1 MTVIAPPAAEPLDDE
16 YDALLGRLAHEPLGD
31 SASLRARLVPELRAL
46 LDRGRAEAQA
56 RLIADGDGLACA
68 RRLSD
73 VMDGAV
79 RLVHDAVVRHLY
91 PADNPS
97 AGEKLAVVATGGYG
111 RGTLAPGSDVDLLFL
126 LPYKQTAWS
135 ESVVE
140 AILYVLWDLK
150 LKVGHATRSVDE
162 CIREAKA
169 DMTIRTALL
178 EARFLFGDRALYDE
192 LLARYD
198 RQIVRARPPS
208 SSTPSCASATGA
220 SRRPA
225 RRATSSSP
233 TSRTAKAGFAT
244 STRCSGSP
252 STSIASARS
261 GSSSRPACSTRRRR
275 SFSGAATSSCGACAA
290 TCTSRPAA
298 RRSASASTC
307 SAEIAGRIG
316 MAGRQGLSAVERFM
330 KSYFLIAK
338 DVGDLTAIVCAE
350 LEARQA
356 KRRPM
361 LDRMFGRF
369 RRRRAALSRRRTF
382 SSTTTA
388 STCGTRTPSSAIPS
402 T

>member
-126 LPYKQTAWS
+126 LPYKQTAWG

-140 AILYVLWDLK
+140 AMLYVLWDLK

-162 CIREAKA
+162 CIREARA

-178 EARFLFGDRALYDE
+178 EARFLFGDAALFDE
-192 LLARYD
+192 LVARYD
-198 RQIVRARPPS
+198 AEIVQGHGRRVRRRQAARARR
-208 SSTPSCASATGA
+208 GA

-233 TSRTAKAGFAT
+233 TSRTARAGLRDLNTLFW
-244 STRCSGSP
+244 
-252 STSIASARS
+252 IAKYVYRVREVGDLVEA
-261 GSSSRPACSTRRRR
+261 GL
-275 SFSGAATSSCGACAA
+275 FNDGGGAALPALRGVPVARALPHALRDRPRGGAPGL
-290 TCTSRPAA
+290 RPAA
-298 RRSASASTC
+298 PDRRAHRLWRSAS
-307 SAEIAGRIG
+307 GRLG
-316 MAGRQGLSAVERFM
+316 RRALHEVLFPGRQG
-330 KSYFLIAK
+330 
-338 DVGDLTAIVCAE
+338 C
-350 LEARQA
+350 
-356 KRRPM
+356 RRPHRHR
-361 LDRMFGRF
+361 LRG
-369 RRRRAALSRRRTF
+369 A
-382 SSTTTA
+382 
-388 STCGTRTPSSAIPS
+388 
-402 T
+402 